1 MVEVKRAGERASCRA
16 KAAAYRGRMTTP
28 AAAALPY
35 AEFDGRPAT
44 EDDLRRALL
53 VNYAHFTAMQVRG
66 GRVRGLD
73 LHLARL
79 DAANREMFEL
89 PLDGGRVRGLIR
101 HALENAD
108 TADAS
113 VRVYAYPRLAD
124 AAVTVMVTVA
134 GPARMPAEP
143 RSLMPVP
150 YTRTAPH
157 LKRPG
162 EFGQTYY
169 ARLARR
175 SGFDDALLTGPDGS
189 VAEGAIAN
197 IGFWDGT
204 AVVWPQ
210 APALTGITMGVLER
224 ELPGAG
230 VESVRRAVTLDGLG
244 AYRSA
249 FLSNSQGLAPVA
261 RIGDTDLTV
270 DEALMRR
277 LTAAYEAAP
286 DEAV

>member
-1 MVEVKRAGERASCRA
+1 
-16 KAAAYRGRMTTP
+16 MTTP

-53 VNYAHFTAMQVRG
+53 VNFGHFTAMQVRE

-79 DAANREMFEL
+79 DSANRELFEL
-89 PLDGGRVRGLIR
+89 PLDGGLVRGLIR
-101 HALENAD
+101 HALESAGA
-108 TADAS
+108 ADAS
-113 VRVYAYPRLAD
+113 VRVYAYPPLGNP
-124 AAVTVMVTVA
+124 AVTVMVTVG
-134 GPARMPAEP
+134 GPARMSPEP

-150 YTRTAPH
+150 YARTAPH

-169 ARLARR
+169 ALLARR
-175 SGFDDALLTGPDGS
+175 SGFDDALLTLPDGS
-189 VAEGAIAN
+189 VAEGTIAN
-197 IGFWDGT
+197 IGFWDGA
-204 AVVWPQ
+204 AVIWPQ
-210 APALTGITMGVLER
+210 APALPGITMGILER

-230 VESVRRAVTLDGLG
+230 LESVCRTVTLDGLG

-249 FLSNSQGLAPVA
+249 FLTNSQGLAPVA
-261 RIGDTDLTV
+261 RIGDTAFAV
-270 DEALMRR
+270 DEELMKR
-277 LTAAYEAAP
+277 LTATYEAAP